1 MGIEEKDS
9 VSEVGDPAMAM
20 PGIFAA
26 QAVVGDPFPESH
38 AESVDDEDTVSED
51 AIEEE
56 DSRRWIVRSHRPLLL
71 LLFLVSPLLTG
82 VRKELNHERRYSGE
96 GV

>member
-1 MGIEEKDS
+1 MEEKDP
-9 VSEVGDPAMAM
+9 VSEVGNPAMAM
-20 PGIFAA
+20 PGVVAA
-26 QAVVGDPFPESH
+26 RGVVGEPFPESH

-51 AIEEE
+51 ATEEE

-71 LLFLVSPLLTG
+71 LLFLESLLLTG
-82 VRKELNHERRYSGE
+82 VRKALNHERRYSGE